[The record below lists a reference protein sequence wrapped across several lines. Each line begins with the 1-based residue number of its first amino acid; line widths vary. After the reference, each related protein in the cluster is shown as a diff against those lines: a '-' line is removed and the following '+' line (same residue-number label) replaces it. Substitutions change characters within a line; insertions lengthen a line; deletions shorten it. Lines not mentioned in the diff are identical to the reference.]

1 LVLPDIGLPP
11 REDVL
16 SLLLVWDALDVD
28 LAQAGRD
35 DIGEPSWVDELED
48 AGALRVTRRPFHPE
62 HPPES
67 RKPFDEEWQELAES
81 IDVFRD
87 FLEPNN
93 WVEPVAQEVTDRLV
107 GHVMDALA
115 RASREGLAPVAVT
128 YYASLAASLPRIDAS
143 APVREA
149 TMLDVATRGIRV
161 GPGTNVEDVLS
172 FREKHSSQTG
182 RFRAALIDLAASI
195 SPDSPAP
202 AEEAFALLKNRVEP
216 ALAALDDVMSRGR
229 ISFAW
234 GMLLGASATVAAG
247 VDVGAAIAEGGQVAT
262 RGLRYAF
269 NRDRLIREHPYGFLY
284 RARRDFAAGSP
295 SAPVITNPEQEI
307 KESFEGL
314 VGAAISATVQAAQE
328 GQIDST
334 RLRRTLDG
342 VQPGMRDH
350 FDFGKGPSDRS
361 SPGH

>member
-1 LVLPDIGLPP
+1 
-11 REDVL
+11 
-16 SLLLVWDALDVD
+16 
-28 LAQAGRD
+28 
-35 DIGEPSWVDELED
+35 
-48 AGALRVTRRPFHPE
+48 
-62 HPPES
+62 
-67 RKPFDEEWQELAES
+67 
-81 IDVFRD
+81 
-87 FLEPNN
+87 
-93 WVEPVAQEVTDRLV
+93 
-107 GHVMDALA
+107 
-115 RASREGLAPVAVT
+115 
-128 YYASLAASLPRIDAS
+128 
-143 APVREA
+143 
-149 TMLDVATRGIRV
+149 MLDVATRGIRV